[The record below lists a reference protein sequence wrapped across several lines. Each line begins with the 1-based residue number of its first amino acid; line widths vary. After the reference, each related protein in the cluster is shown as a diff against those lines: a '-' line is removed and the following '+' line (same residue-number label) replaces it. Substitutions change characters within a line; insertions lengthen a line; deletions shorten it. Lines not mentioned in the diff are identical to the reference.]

1 MTSGPNPSLPV
12 TQLIGKKKKKKKR
25 ATLFLISYGVYSLHL
40 ISITPSSYYLEL
52 KKYTIPLKQ
61 AEPSAE

>member
-25 ATLFLISYGVYSLHL
+25 ATLFLISYGVYQSTPHLHHTL
-40 ISITPSSYYLEL
+40 FLLS
-52 KKYTIPLKQ
+52 
-61 AEPSAE
+61 